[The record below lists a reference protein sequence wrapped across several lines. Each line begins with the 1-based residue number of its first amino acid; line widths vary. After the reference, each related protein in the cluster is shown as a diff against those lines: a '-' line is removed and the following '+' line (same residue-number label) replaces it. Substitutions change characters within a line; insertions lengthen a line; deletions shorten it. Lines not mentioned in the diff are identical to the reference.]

1 MAESKWYAAV
11 LSSKS
16 CKLHVSA
23 GSENSNSAVHGL
35 SAAMSVN
42 GSVISPNHAHLP
54 HSQHKES
61 FAWVESQQSMDNP
74 KNRPRK
80 ASFVEKPIRQSKKQR
95 TESKTAANDMP
106 PRQHVT
112 RAMAKADG
120 TKTKFQMM
128 N

>member
-1 MAESKWYAAV
+1 
-11 LSSKS
+11 
-16 CKLHVSA
+16 
-23 GSENSNSAVHGL
+23 
-35 SAAMSVN
+35 
-42 GSVISPNHAHLP
+42 
-54 HSQHKES
+54 
-61 FAWVESQQSMDNP
+61 MDNP

-95 TESKTAANDMP
+95 TDSKTAANDMP